1 MNKQFSVRGGSGDI
15 IEANVNTRPQDNL
28 YLAVNSEWLK
38 NAEIPS
44 DRSRTSSFDGI
55 NLNVEKSLMKDF
67 AEWADGKKAI
77 PNVPNLDKAV
87 EFYKLAR
94 NFDKRNSDGATP
106 IKADLTL
113 LEMIQNFADF
123 NLKAADLYK
132 AAFSLPFSF
141 SIDADMK
148 NTKVNVLNFSGPST
162 FLPDTTT
169 YEVPDAEQLLDIL
182 KKQSIKLLTMAGI
195 SEEQAIEYAED
206 ALKFDK
212 RISKVVKSAE
222 EWADYPATYNPMS
235 IDEFLAKIKNFDMK
249 NFLQGVFGELPERV
263 IVNEPRFLDHF
274 DEVINEDT
282 FDEIKGWMMIKFI
295 NGVDSYLSQ
304 EFREAGFAFSQALS
318 GQPELSS
325 GEKQAYRLTNSVFS
339 EVVGVYY
346 GQTYFGKDAK
356 KDVLDM
362 IHKMLEVYEKR
373 IKENT
378 WLSEATK
385 EKAITKLR
393 ALILKIGYPDKIEKI
408 YNRFKVTPESDG
420 GSLYSNVRSAEIEA
434 VKYNIEKLH
443 KPVDREVW
451 MMPGNLVNACY
462 DPQRNDLTFPA
473 AILQAPFYDI
483 KQDRAE
489 NFGGI
494 GTVIA
499 HEISHAFDNNG
510 AKFDELGNMKNW
522 WTEEDFK
529 EFEKRTQAEIELFD
543 GIEYGPVVLNGKQI
557 VSENIADQGGLTA
570 AVEAAKGEGDDLKK
584 LFENFARVWATKQRT
599 ESIKTQVATD
609 VHAPGPERANVQS
622 QCQDDFYEVFNVKEG
637 DGMWLDPEKRVHI
650 W

>member
-1 MNKQFSVRGGSGDI
+1 
-15 IEANVNTRPQDNL
+15 
-28 YLAVNSEWLK
+28 
-38 NAEIPS
+38 
-44 DRSRTSSFDGI
+44 
-55 NLNVEKSLMKDF
+55 MKDF
-67 AEWADGKKAI
+67 ADWADGKKSVTD
-77 PNVPNLDKAV
+77 VPNLEKAV

-94 NFDKRNSDGATP
+94 DFDKRNSDGANP
-106 IKADLTL
+106 IKADMTL
-113 LEMIQNFADF
+113 LEMIQDFTDF

-141 SIDADMK
+141 FVDADMK

-162 FLPDTTT
+162 FLPDTKT
-169 YEVPDAEQLLDIL
+169 YETDGAEKLLEIL
-182 KKQSIKLLTMAGI
+182 KKQSIKLLTMAGV
-195 SEEQAIEYAED
+195 SEQQATEYAED

-212 RISKVVKSAE
+212 RISKVVKSTE
-222 EWADYPATYNPMS
+222 EWADYPATYNPMP
-235 IDEFLAKIKNFDMK
+235 INDFLGKIKNFNMK
-249 NFLQGVFGELPERV
+249 HFLDGAFGELPERV
-263 IVNEPRFLDHF
+263 IVNEPRFLEHF
-274 DEVINEDT
+274 DELINEDT

-295 NGVDSYLSQ
+295 NGAASYLSQ

-346 GQTYFGKDAK
+346 GQTYFGENAK

-362 IHKMLEVYEKR
+362 IHKMLDVYEKR
-373 IKENT
+373 LKENS
-378 WLSEATK
+378 WLSESTK
-385 EKAITKLR
+385 EKAIVKLR
-393 ALILKIGYPDKIEKI
+393 ALILKIGYPDKIEEI
-408 YNRFKVTPESDG
+408 YNRLKVTPKSEG
-420 GSLYSNVRSAEIEA
+420 GSLYSNARSSEIES
-434 VKYNIEKLH
+434 VKYNTEKLH
-443 KPVDREVW
+443 KPVDRTVW

-522 WTEEDFK
+522 WTDEDFK
-529 EFEKRTQAEIELFD
+529 EFEKRTQAEIDLFD
-543 GIEYGPVVLNGKQI
+543 GIKYGPVVLNGKQI

-570 AVEAAKGEGDDLKK
+570 AVEAAKGESDDLKK
-584 LFENFARVWATKQRT
+584 LFENFARVWANKQLT
-599 ESIKTQVATD
+599 ESIKTQVAID

-622 QCQDDFYEVFNVKEG
+622 QCQDDFYEVFDVKED
-637 DGMWLDPEKRVHI
+637 DGMWLDPDKRVHI